1 MVYTIAMDRV
11 TNMQAFNVQLF
22 EFMDHL
28 LVLFP
33 QNFSLKKGIKS
44 LETIKRMNP
53 TLIIKVWYNQIYL
66 VHKKQIEEYD
76 INFFLNDFTEIQSG
90 KEIMLILD
98 SLKQS
103 IDAIDK
109 TEKQSVV
116 EQIFR
121 ISMLSKMY
129 NS

>member
-1 MVYTIAMDRV
+1 MDRV
-11 TNMQAFNVQLF
+11 TNMQAFNAQLF
-22 EFMDHL
+22 QFMDHL

-33 QNFSLKKGIKS
+33 QNLSLKKGIKS
-44 LETIKRMNP
+44 LDAIKRMNP

-66 VHKKQIEEYD
+66 IHRKQIEEYD
-76 INFFLNDFTEIQSG
+76 VNFFLNDFTEIQSG

-103 IDAIDK
+103 IDVIGQA
-109 TEKQSVV
+109 EKQSVV
-116 EQIFR
+116 EQIYR

>member
-1 MVYTIAMDRV
+1 MDRV

-22 EFMDHL
+22 QFMDQL

-33 QNFSLKKGIKS
+33 QNLSLKKGIKS

-66 VHKKQIEEYD
+66 IHKKQIEDYD

-103 IDAIDK
+103 MDVIGQA
-109 TEKQSVV
+109 EKQSVV